1 MSEIL
6 LKHSRL
12 PRKHTR
18 PPAARTLTVSK
29 RPLSHLS
36 AERRAEIAAQVLDR
50 YIAGE
55 QVAEMAHEY
64 ECSDVTIYALL
75 LREHES
81 DWKDIQEARAL
92 ARLERAQYE
101 LRTAPDALSLAKS
114 REEVRSAQW
123 ELERLC
129 RRLYGEEKQQQVV
142 VAPILNINVSG
153 TETAAPLENLA
164 SHARLPVDVQSQQS
178 TAALSVDDCVS
189 SSVPNES
196 KG

>member
-1 MSEIL
+1 MSETI
-6 LKHSRL
+6 LKHSRM
-12 PRKHTR
+12 PRKQEN
-18 PPAARTLTVSK
+18 PPAQRKPLTVSK

-36 AERRAEIAAQVLDR
+36 PERRSEIASQVLDR

-55 QVAEMAHEY
+55 QVADMAGEY
-64 ECSDVTIYALL
+64 ETSDVTIYALL

-92 ARLERAQYE
+92 ARLERAQGE

-129 RRLYGEEKQQQVV
+129 RRLYGEERQQQTV
-142 VAPILNINVSG
+142 VAPVLNIVLS
-153 TETAAPLENLA
+153 TDAAPLTDLA
-164 SHARLPVDVQSQQS
+164 SHARPIIDVRPQQS
-178 TAALSVDDCVS
+178 AAALSDKDA
-189 SSVPNES
+189 
-196 KG
+196 